1 VRYLRGID
9 IGLTQTNILNNFRRS
24 NERMGQTDNKIAYI
38 AKLFTEEVHLVAR
51 ANVTSIEQLRGQK
64 VNLDAKG
71 GGTSYSM
78 RDVFKALNIDIQEVS
93 MSQAEG
99 FEKVKSGEIAAT
111 VLIAGKPVRSM
122 TKLNPADGLR
132 FVPVPYPSQLLN
144 DYYPSALTHDDYP
157 EIIPAGQ
164 SVDTIA
170 VSAILIAYNWPK
182 TNVDRYRRVQRF
194 VEAFFPKIA
203 EFQKP
208 PRHAKW
214 REVNIAAQLPGWTRF
229 EAAQAW
235 LDNQANRATEASSE
249 RATGF
254 PQAAKLDGVARS
266 GTTLNVPPENDNEVY
281 RQFLQW
287 KKQRG
292 R

>member
-1 VRYLRGID
+1 
-9 IGLTQTNILNNFRRS
+9 
-24 NERMGQTDNKIAYI
+24 MGQTDNKIAYI

-93 MSQAEG
+93 MSQAEA
-99 FEKVKSGEIAAT
+99 FEKVKSGDIAAT

-122 TKLNPADGLR
+122 TKLSPADGLR
-132 FVPVPYPSQLLN
+132 FVPVPYPSQLLE

-157 EIIPAGQ
+157 EIIPTGQ

-170 VSAILIAYNWPK
+170 VSAVLIAYNWPK

-235 LDNQANRATEASSE
+235 LDNQANQATEASSE
-249 RATGF
+249 RAPGF

-266 GTTLNVPPENDNEVY
+266 GTLNVPPENSIVVY

-287 KKQRG
+287 KKQQG